1 MISFDKKDNCCGCYA
16 CVNVC
21 PKNCIV
27 MKEDDEGFYYPNVN
41 NSRCVDCKLCEKV
54 CPIINKEKF
63 LQENGLEVNNTFVAY
78 TKNETIRRNSS
89 SGGIFSE
96 LAVNV
101 LNNDGAVFGVAFDSN
116 FNAHHIMVNN
126 VYDLNKLRGS
136 KYIQSQVENTYQEA
150 EELLKSGKLV
160 LFTGVA
166 CQIAG
171 LKTYLRKSYENL
183 ITVDVLCHGV
193 PSGKVWRKY
202 IEYKQKKHNS
212 KIKEFYFR
220 NKDKGWKLF
229 TVKQKY
235 ANNQCESSIFTQD
248 PFIQL
253 FLGEICLRPSCYNCR
268 FKDIKRPSDITIGDS
283 WGIENYM
290 PEMDDDK
297 GTSVV
302 IAHTEKGINLIN
314 CIKDNL
320 IIKNAE
326 LDEALPPTADSRKS
340 VLPHKNRERL
350 FRRLDKNT
358 NIEKLSDL
366 VRDRFPKPSIKS
378 RIKKKIK
385 KVCNIKQVI

>member
-63 LQENGLEVNNTFVAY
+63 LQDNGLEVNNTFVAY

-350 FRRLDKNT
+350 FHRLDKNT
-358 NIEKLSDL
+358 NIEKLADL

>member
-268 FKDIKRPSDITIGDS
+268 FKDIKRQSDITIGDS

-358 NIEKLSDL
+358 NIEKLADL